1 VSLCLCVEFGARFG
15 QGRKIAT
22 NFWNSVNLKAKEGND
37 IEMDDRSS
45 ESTNSTELKFSRE
58 QGFFDKSRGIR
69 ILIGILFGLAL
80 FCLLHFREVRVEVLE
95 LNSVAPGYVVAQID
109 FDFLDDEATI
119 ILKQEAIR
127 DIGKIYQ
134 ISEKDIRQRRIEFEN
149 FLIYNQDWR
158 KYAKDSTFDEMY
170 RGVDELDKIL
180 LQIRLTDPRTLQKMD
195 ELHLPHLNYLVYTP
209 ADIDEQIMLPAQV
222 WNAVELLAFPK
233 ESFRGGTASAIIGYF
248 QSKSWFVEEDFNA
261 ERQLRSK
268 IQSNV
273 VDKYTHVSAGSRII
287 DQGERVTTRHIA
299 MLQAMK
305 KALSEE
311 RNLWHP
317 LTLLGSLALTLIFM
331 GISITY
337 FRINH
342 PQILYSNRKLF
353 LLLTVIVLT
362 FILAKFIEFF
372 LLTSKSN
379 LIEVVRYPLIV
390 PFAAI
395 LLCSLMNPSIATF
408 AAGFLTILFTLTL
421 AFERQGF
428 MIINLVAAT
437 VAILSTRSLRKRK
450 EVFVIC
456 AKAWLCSVIVIFAF
470 HLYQNVLW
478 NVSVFTDIISSA
490 IFMLLTAIIVVGLL
504 PLLES
509 TFRIMTDVTL
519 MEYMDPN
526 NDLLRRL
533 TIEAAG
539 TYQHSVVVGNLAEVA
554 AIAIGANGLFCRVA
568 TLYHDIGK
576 MVTPQ
581 YFTENQQG
589 GMNIHQL
596 LTPQE
601 SAQVIIAHVSEG
613 VALARKA
620 GLPEQF
626 IDIIKEHHGTTL
638 TYYFYRKQLEKM
650 GGDKSLVDEQEF
662 RYAGPKPRSKES
674 VIIMIADS
682 VEAASRSLDKITEE
696 SLMALANR
704 LIKEKADDGQFDDS
718 LLTFEELS
726 IVKTTLVK
734 TLVAYG
740 HSRIKY
746 PTQEPKS
753 EDSNAIMDA

>member
-1 VSLCLCVEFGARFG
+1 M
-15 QGRKIAT
+15 
-22 NFWNSVNLKAKEGND
+22 N
-37 IEMDDRSS
+37 DRSS
-45 ESTNSTELKFSRE
+45 EITNYTELKFSRE

-69 ILIGILFGLAL
+69 ILIGVLFAL
-80 FCLLHFREVRVEVLE
+80 SLFLLLHFREIRIEVLE

-109 FDFLDDEATI
+109 FDFLDEEATI

-158 KYAKDSTFDEMY
+158 KYATDSTFEEMY
-170 RGVDELDKIL
+170 RGVDELEKVL
-180 LQIRLTDPRTLQKMD
+180 MQVRLTDPRTLQKMN
-195 ELHLPHLNYLVYTP
+195 ELSLPHTNYLIYTP
-209 ADIDEQIMLPAQV
+209 ADVDEAVILPTQV
-222 WNAVELLAFPK
+222 WNAIELLAFPK
-233 ESFRGGTASAIIGYF
+233 ESFRGGTAAVIIGYF
-248 QSKSWFVEEDFNA
+248 QSKGWFVEEDFNA
-261 ERQLRSK
+261 ERVLRTK
-268 IQSNV
+268 IQSKV

-305 KALSEE
+305 KSLSDE
-311 RNLWHP
+311 RNLLHP
-317 LTLLGSLALTLIFM
+317 LTLLGSLVLTLILM
-331 GISITY
+331 GICITY

-353 LLLTVIVLT
+353 LLVTVIVLT
-362 FILAKFIEFF
+362 FILAKVIEFI

-395 LLCSLMNPSIATF
+395 LLCSLVNANIATF
-408 AAGFLTILFTLTL
+408 AAGFLTILFTLSL

-428 MIINLVAAT
+428 MVINLVAAT
-437 VAILSTRSLRKRK
+437 VAILSTRSLRRRK
-450 EVFVIC
+450 EVFIVC
-456 AKAWLCSVIVIFAF
+456 AKAWLCSIIVIFALHF
-470 HLYQNVLW
+470 YQNVLW
-478 NVSVFTDIISSA
+478 NVGILTDIISSA
-490 IFMLLTAIIVVGLL
+490 IFMLLTAILVVGLL

-526 NDLLRRL
+526 NDILRRL

-539 TYQHSVVVGNLAEVA
+539 TYQHSVVVGNLAEAA

-601 SAQVIIAHVSEG
+601 SAHVIIAHVSEG

-638 TYYFYRKQLEKM
+638 AYYFYRKQLEKV
-650 GGDKSLVDEQEF
+650 GGDKSLVDERDF

-682 VEAASRSLDKITEE
+682 VEAASRSLDRITEE
-696 SLMALANR
+696 SLMELASR
-704 LIKEKADDGQFDDS
+704 LIKDKADDGQFDDS
-718 LLTFEELS
+718 LLTFEELA
-726 IVKTTLVK
+726 IVKSTLVK

-740 HSRIKY
+740 HARIKY
-746 PTQEPKS
+746 PTKEIKPN
-753 EDSNAIMDA
+753 EITPIMDA

>member
-1 VSLCLCVEFGARFG
+1 MS
-15 QGRKIAT
+15 
-22 NFWNSVNLKAKEGND
+22 
-37 IEMDDRSS
+37 DRSS
-45 ESTNSTELKFSRE
+45 EITNYTELKFSRE

-69 ILIGILFGLAL
+69 ILIGTLFAL
-80 FCLLHFREVRVEVLE
+80 SLFALLHFREVRVEVLE
-95 LNSVAPGYVVAQID
+95 FNSLAPGYVVAQVD
-109 FDFLDDEATI
+109 FDFLDEEATI

-127 DIGKIYQ
+127 DIGKIYK
-134 ISEKDIRQRRIEFEN
+134 ISERDIRQRRTEFET
-149 FLIYNQDWR
+149 FLITDQNWR
-158 KYAKDSTFDEMY
+158 KQATDSTFEEMY
-170 RGVDELDKIL
+170 RGVDELEKVL
-180 LQIRLTDPRTLQKMD
+180 TQVRLTDPRTLQKMH
-195 ELHLPHLNYLVYTP
+195 ELQMPASFYMVYTP
-209 ADIDEQIMLPAQV
+209 ADIEDAVIFPTQI
-222 WNAVELLAFPK
+222 WNSIEVLAFP
-233 ESFRGGTASAIIGYF
+233 EDSFKGGTAATIISYF
-248 QSKSWFVEEDFNA
+248 QGRGWILEEDLNA
-261 ERQLRSK
+261 DRLLRK
-268 IQSNV
+268 RIQSKV

-287 DQGERVTTRHIA
+287 DQGERVTARHVS

-305 KALSEE
+305 KSMSED
-311 RNLWHP
+311 RNLLHP
-317 LTLLGSLALTLIFM
+317 LTLLGSLALTLILTGM
-331 GISITY
+331 CISY

-353 LLLTVIVLT
+353 LLVTVIVLT
-362 FILAKFIEFF
+362 FILAKAIEFF
-372 LLTSKSN
+372 LLTSKTN
-379 LIEVVRYPLIV
+379 LIDVVRYPLIV

-395 LLCSLMNPSIATF
+395 LLCSLMNPNIATF

-428 MIINLVAAT
+428 MIINLVAAI
-437 VAILSTRSLRKRK
+437 VAVLSTRSLRRRK
-450 EVFVIC
+450 EVFIVC
-456 AKAWLCSVIVIFAF
+456 AKAWLCSVAVIFSLHF
-470 HLYQNVLW
+470 YQNNPW
-478 NVSVFTDIISSA
+478 SVAIFTDIVSAA

-509 TFRIMTDVTL
+509 GFRIMTDVTL

-526 NDLLRRL
+526 NDILRRL

-539 TYQHSVVVGNLAEVA
+539 TYQHSVVVGNLAESA
-554 AIAIGANGLFCRVA
+554 ALAIGANGLFCRVA

-638 TYYFYRKQLEKM
+638 AYYFYRKQLEKV
-650 GGDKSLVDEQEF
+650 GGDKSLVDEREF

-682 VEAASRSLDKITEE
+682 VEAASRSLDTITEE
-696 SLMALANR
+696 SLMELATR
-704 LIKEKADDGQFDDS
+704 LIKAKADDGQFDNC
-718 LLTFEELS
+718 LLTFEELA
-726 IVKTTLVK
+726 IVKATLVK

-746 PTQEPKS
+746 PTQEVKAT
-753 EDSNAIMDA
+753 ETIIDA